1 MDLINK
7 NIKIENDELI
17 FAGMSVK
24 KLVSEFSSPL
34 YIMDE
39 DYIREKCR
47 IYKKA
52 IEDGFSGNGKILY
65 ASKALS
71 FKYIYKIMEEE
82 NMGVDVVSI
91 GEMYTAKSAGFDLQN
106 AYFHS
111 SNKTDED
118 IEYAIKNNIGYFVI
132 DNFEEL
138 DVIDEIAKT
147 NNIKQKVLIRITP
160 GIDPHTYEKVAT
172 GKVDS
177 KFGFSI
183 ETGLAD
189 EIVKKVLEKKNII
202 LKGFHCH
209 VGSQVFDSEVFIDSA
224 NVMIDFIKYVKD
236 KYGYLAEELNLG
248 GGYGVRYVESDK
260 NIDIYENILV
270 LSKYI
275 KEKCESVNINIP
287 TIIFEP
293 GRSIVADSS
302 ITAYT
307 VGNVKKIPGYKN
319 YVSIDGG
326 MGDNI
331 RFALY
336 GSRYTILPIEKFDRK
351 FDMKCDIVGRYCES
365 GDEIQKDVMLPSDM
379 KRGDIIVCL
388 TTGAY
393 QYSMA
398 SNYNR
403 VARPMIIMI
412 KNKKAEVVVRRE
424 ELEDLIKLDV

>member
-1 MDLINK
+1 MVFL
-7 NIKIENDELI
+7 
-17 FAGMSVK
+17 AT
-24 KLVSEFSSPL
+24 
-34 YIMDE
+34 
-39 DYIREKCR
+39 EKFC
-47 IYKKA
+47 
-52 IEDGFSGNGKILY
+52 
-65 ASKALS
+65 
-71 FKYIYKIMEEE
+71 MH
-82 NMGVDVVSI
+82 
-91 GEMYTAKSAGFDLQN
+91 QN

-111 SNKTDED
+111 SNKTDND

-138 DVIDEIAKT
+138 DVIDEVAKI

-189 EIVKKVLEKKNII
+189 EIVKKVLDKKNII

-224 NVMIDFIKYVKD
+224 NVMIDFIKHTKD
-236 KYGYLAEELNLG
+236 KYGYVAEELNLG

-260 NIDIYENILV
+260 NIDIYENILI

-275 KEKCESVNINIP
+275 KEKCESVNIKIP

-336 GSRYTILPIEKFDRK
+336 GSKYTILPIEKFNRS

-403 VARPMIIMI
+403 VGRPMIIMI

>member
-7 NIKIENDELI
+7 NIKIENDELL

-24 KLVSEFSSPL
+24 NLAKEFGTPL

-52 IEDGFSGNGKILY
+52 IEDGFAGNGKILY

-71 FKYIYKIMEEE
+71 FKYIYKIMKEE
-82 NMGVDVVSI
+82 NMGIDVVSI
-91 GEMYTAKSAGFDLQN
+91 GEMYTAKSAGFDLHN

-111 SNKTDED
+111 SNKTDYD
-118 IEYAIKNNIGYFVI
+118 IEFAIKNNIGYFVI

-138 DVIDEIAKT
+138 DVIDEVAKS

-189 EIVKKVLEKKNII
+189 EIIKKTLDKKNII
-202 LKGFHCH
+202 LKGIHCH
-209 VGSQVFDSEVFIDSA
+209 VGSQVFDSEVFKDSA
-224 NVMIDFIKYVKD
+224 NVMIDFIKHIKD
-236 KYGYLAEELNLG
+236 KYGFVIEELNLG
-248 GGYGVRYVESDK
+248 GGYGVRYTEKDPEL
-260 NIDIYENILV
+260 DIYDNIIS
-270 LSKYI
+270 LSKHI
-275 KEKCESVNINIP
+275 KEKCESVNVTLP

-307 VGNVKKIPGYKN
+307 VGNVKKIPGYKT
-319 YVSIDGG
+319 S
-326 MGDNI
+326 
-331 RFALY
+331 
-336 GSRYTILPIEKFDRK
+336 P
-351 FDMKCDIVGRYCES
+351 GRCFN
-365 GDEIQKDVMLPSDM
+365 
-379 KRGDIIVCL
+379 
-388 TTGAY
+388 T
-393 QYSMA
+393 
-398 SNYNR
+398 
-403 VARPMIIMI
+403 
-412 KNKKAEVVVRRE
+412 
-424 ELEDLIKLDV
+424 